1 MSQEIGSGRARPHAA
16 RRTVLGGLAAAL
28 AAPGALRAQAAW
40 PSRPIRIVVP
50 FAPGGTTDISA
61 RLIATHL
68 APRIGTSVV
77 VENKAGA
84 TTTVGAA
91 EVARATP
98 DGHTLLMA
106 PPPFVIVQF
115 AFQNLPYDPERDFR
129 PVAMV
134 LTSPFVLTVRA
145 ELPVRSV
152 AELLAL
158 AKARPGVLTYGS
170 PGPGSLPHVA
180 TELFRLRTGID
191 MLHVP
196 YRGGGPALLD
206 LAAGRIDV
214 YLTTPPEAA
223 PHFQSGRVRAIAAA
237 TLEPTPFAPGLP
249 TIAATVPG
257 YSVQYWSGLMAPA
270 ATPEPVV
277 GRLNRETQAILAMPE
292 VRQRLADLGSAPSPG
307 SPDDFARLLTSER
320 AQFRDAVAAAHIR
333 VQ

>member
-1 MSQEIGSGRARPHAA
+1 MPQDPVRGGPPPLSRRAVVAA
-16 RRTVLGGLAAAL
+16 VLAVPAVA
-28 AAPGALRAQAAW
+28 RAQDNW
-40 PSRPIRIVVP
+40 PNRPIRIVVP

-61 RLIATHL
+61 RLIANHL
-68 APRIGTSVV
+68 GPRLGGTVV

-84 TTTVGAA
+84 TTTIGAA
-91 EVARATP
+91 EVARAAP

-115 AFQNLPYDPERDFR
+115 AFANLPYDPEKDFR

-145 ELPVRSV
+145 ELPVHTV
-152 AELLAL
+152 AELVAL

-180 TELFRLRTGID
+180 TELFRLRTGTE

-223 PHFQSGRVRAIAAA
+223 PHFQSGRVRAIGVA
-237 TLEPTPFAPGLP
+237 TLEPTPFAPGVP
-249 TIAATVPG
+249 TIASTVPG

-270 ATPEPVV
+270 TTPDAVV
-277 GRLNRETQAILAMPE
+277 ARVNRETQAILAMPE
-292 VRQRLADLGSAPSPG
+292 VRQRLADLGSAPASG
-307 SPDDFARLLTSER
+307 SVEDFARLLTSER
-320 AQFRDAVAAAHIR
+320 AQFREAVTAAGIR